1 MVTINSQPT
10 LALNAAYLP
19 LMYECTINELA
30 TRVSP
35 VLECVIYANSVEQTR
50 IKLTAINTAA
60 GSTPGTIDYRFQFDA
75 QEIIQDYF
83 TDNVTPLPFAPGAYV
98 AAGFL
103 PVLRVGFFAWK
114 DNGSGLLVRTG
125 SIVNSSNVF
134 VINAYRFA
142 QQSPSLT
149 DYTQASNRKWL
160 SYLPDKLSVCRT
172 DNAYLSIFVN
182 TAQVGIAIEVYNGA
196 TLQSSGVIYFG
207 ASPAASTLLCVG
219 AGPANIADTLTTWLA
234 SPAVISA
241 TSTHYTATAVRIVGS
256 VLTPFST
263 SFRFNLTDTCC
274 TRQFLFLNPF
284 GVYETFSVG
293 EESIIAYDVDGETST
308 SPRLLP
314 SEAGYLMS
322 RESNYFEKR
331 AVNQFLFQLPE
342 SRDAHRDHYRGFL
355 NSPDVYLIDGSTF
368 VPVRISTGS
377 FNLRR
382 NFELTVSA
390 TWSNF
395 DVSQK
400 T

>member
-10 LALNAAYLP
+10 LSMNAAYLP
-19 LMYECTINELA
+19 LMYTCTVNELA

-35 VLECVIYANSVEQTR
+35 VLECVVFINSVERVR
-50 IKLTAINTAA
+50 IKLTAISSAA
-60 GSTPGTIDYRFQFDA
+60 GTTPGTIDYSFSFDA
-75 QEIIQDYF
+75 QEVVQDFF
-83 TDNVTPLPFAPGAYV
+83 TATNRPLPSAPGAYS

-114 DNGSGLLVRTG
+114 DNGSGLLIRTG
-125 SIVNSSNVF
+125 SITNSSNVF
-134 VINAYRFA
+134 VINAYRFG

-160 SYLPDKLSVCRT
+160 TYQPNRLSVCRS
-172 DNAYLSIFVN
+172 DSAYLSVFVN
-182 TAQVGIAIEVYNGA
+182 VPEAGISIEVYNGS
-196 TLQSSGVIYFG
+196 TLQSSGVLYAG
-207 ASPAASTLLCVG
+207 PSPAASVLLSAGC
-219 AGPANIADTLTTWLA
+219 GPANIAAPLTTWLA

-241 TSTHYTATAVRIVGS
+241 TSTHYLATAVRIVGS
-256 VLTPFST
+256 VLTPFSET
-263 SFRFNLTDTCC
+263 FRFDLVQTCC
-274 TRQFLFLNPF
+274 SRQFLYLNPF
-284 GVYETFSVG
+284 GVYETFSVA
-293 EESIIAYDVDGETST
+293 EESLIGYDIEGEVYT

-322 RESNYFEKR
+322 RQSNYFEKR
-331 AVNQFLFQLPE
+331 AVNSLLFQLPE
-342 SRDAHRDHYRGFL
+342 SRDAHRDYYRGFL
-355 NSPDVYLIDGSTF
+355 NSPDVYLFDGANF
-368 VPVRISTGS
+368 IPVRISAGS

-395 DVSQK
+395 DISQK